1 MLESGV
7 VGDGGLDVS
16 TLMALLVLLLVAV
29 DVGAAVVD
37 EVPEVVLVPLLLVD
51 ADAVLVPL
59 LLDVLVLDVAS
70 AVTLELA
77 VDVELS
83 AAVLLSVLED

>member
-1 MLESGV
+1 VLESGV

>member
-1 MLESGV
+1 M
-7 VGDGGLDVS
+7 S